1 MGHHHHHHHSHD
13 HHHDIQAGSYN
24 AAFVVAI
31 GLNLIFTGFE
41 AVYALVANSMG
52 LLADAVHNLGD
63 VLGLVV
69 AWGANLLLKRAAT
82 PKYSYGYKKTTILA
96 ALANALLLV
105 FTSAIIIYESIH
117 KIIHPAPLDEWIVI
131 LVALIGIVI
140 NGSTALLFMKGRN
153 QDINIKGAFLHLAYD
168 ALIAAG
174 VVVAG
179 IIILYTNWIWLD
191 PVAGLIIVTVILG
204 GTWGLLRQS
213 VDLII
218 GAVPHGIDQQGV
230 KNYLQNISGVKT
242 VHDLHIWG
250 LSTQETALTAHLI
263 MPNQVLSDADYE
275 RINHDLH
282 HHFNINHVTIQVEKG
297 EAGSACK
304 LLGTC

>member
-1 MGHHHHHHHSHD
+1 MGHHHHHGHDHSH
-13 HHHDIQAGSYN
+13 HNIQAGSFN

-31 GLNLIFTGFE
+31 SLNLIFTGFE
-41 AVYALVANSMG
+41 ASYALIANSMG
-52 LLADAVHNLGD
+52 LLADAAHNLGD
-63 VLGLVV
+63 VLGLVM
-69 AWGANLLLKRAAT
+69 AWGANLLLKRTAT

-105 FTSAIIIYESIH
+105 FTSAIIMYESIN
-117 KIIHPAPLDEWIVI
+117 KLIYSAPLDEWIVI
-131 LVALIGIVI
+131 IVALIGIVI
-140 NGSTALLFMKGRN
+140 NGGTALLFMRGRD

-179 IIILYTNWIWLD
+179 IIILYTNWVWLD
-191 PVAGLIIVTVILG
+191 PVIGLIIVTVILW
-204 GTWGLLRQS
+204 GTWALLRQS
-213 VDLII
+213 VDLIL
-218 GAVPHGIDQQGV
+218 GAVPHGINQQEV
-230 KNYLQNISGVKT
+230 KNYLQNIPGVQT

-297 EAGSACK
+297 EEGSACK